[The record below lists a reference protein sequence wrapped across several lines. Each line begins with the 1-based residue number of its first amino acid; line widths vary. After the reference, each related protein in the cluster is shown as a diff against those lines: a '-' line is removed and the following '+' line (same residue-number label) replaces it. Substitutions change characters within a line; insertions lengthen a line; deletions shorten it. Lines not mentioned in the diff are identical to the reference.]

1 MALFSAQ
8 SSLDNEEQINAPVL
22 KGLWAGLDER
32 NKYHILELGA
42 ASAGNIDFFG
52 TRRCRIRV
60 LDALR
65 ELADLGRDGAWRDL
79 EEDAQ
84 GAALEQAL
92 AERLPADDAEKADL
106 ALFWDVLNYLD
117 RPVLKALA
125 QHLSSDLLE
134 PGARLHAFVAPMDA
148 IALYPAH
155 YDILEAGRL
164 RVRREARGTRPGPR
178 YHQPELERL
187 MPQFVVERS
196 VLLGNGIQ
204 EYLFRHEPLGAC

>member
-8 SSLDNEEQINAPVL
+8 SSMENEEQINAPAL
-22 KGLWAGLDER
+22 KGLWAGLDEQS
-32 NKYHILELGA
+32 KYHILELGA
-42 ASAGNIDFFG
+42 ASAGNIGFFSA
-52 TRRCRIRV
+52 RRCRIRV
-60 LDALR
+60 MDALR
-65 ELADLGRDGAWRDL
+65 ELAELGLDGAWRGL
-79 EEDAQ
+79 EADAQ
-84 GAALEQAL
+84 EAALAQAL
-92 AERLPADDAEKADL
+92 AERLPVDEGEKADL
-106 ALFWDVLNYLD
+106 ALLWDVLNYLD
-117 RPVLKALA
+117 RPVLKVLA
-125 QHLSSDLLE
+125 RHLSSDLLG
-134 PGARLHAFVAPMDA
+134 PGARLHAFIAPMDA

-204 EYLFRHEPLGAC
+204 EYLFRHEPL